1 MSDYNWAEILASKTD
16 EELANILNNCRTE
29 PQEKIDAALNE
40 LNKRG
45 IDISGYKQMFE
56 GIDNV
61 NSNDGV
67 RKFQIIGAVTAIIL
81 VILFFVIRIVPMNID
96 YDLAKILS
104 TTFSWIIRIS
114 AIALTAS
121 IADKLNIHP
130 IGWVFIASFLQI
142 ISLYIISVLFSK
154 YKKQSNE
161 I

>member
-61 NSNDGV
+61 N
-67 RKFQIIGAVTAIIL
+67 
-81 VILFFVIRIVPMNID
+81 
-96 YDLAKILS
+96 
-104 TTFSWIIRIS
+104 
-114 AIALTAS
+114 
-121 IADKLNIHP
+121 
-130 IGWVFIASFLQI
+130 
-142 ISLYIISVLFSK
+142 
-154 YKKQSNE
+154 
-161 I
+161 

>member
-1 MSDYNWAEILASKTD
+1 M
-16 EELANILNNCRTE
+16 
-29 PQEKIDAALNE
+29 
-40 LNKRG
+40 
-45 IDISGYKQMFE
+45 
-56 GIDNV
+56 
-61 NSNDGV
+61 NDGV